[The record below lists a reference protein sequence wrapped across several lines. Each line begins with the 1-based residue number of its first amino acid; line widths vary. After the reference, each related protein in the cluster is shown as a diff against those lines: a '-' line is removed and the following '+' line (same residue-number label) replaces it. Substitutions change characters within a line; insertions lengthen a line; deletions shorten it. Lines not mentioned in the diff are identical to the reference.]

1 MELELMKK
9 RGDKTE
15 WEKKRRSIG
24 MVLVQVLRENGE

>member
-24 MVLVQVLRENGE
+24 MVQVLRENGE